1 MQASPPNDQALSDIA
16 TTGHRPAQQ
25 RSPIRRAEGVTPS
38 ERHLAKLAEAS
49 FLNLWSYPAPYRD
62 QKQNRTGDG
71 KELCD
76 LLVVCSP
83 YLIIFSEK
91 TVGWPTGSLGLA
103 WSRWARRAVR
113 DAVEQARGAERWIIQ
128 HSDRIFL
135 DRACTQPFPIS
146 FPARH
151 IRRMHCVVVANGA
164 SEACAQYTDSKTGSL
179 IVCPSVKGADH
190 WSPNP
195 GGIQPFRIGDVDPS
209 GTFVHVFNDTA
220 LDTIMTELDTV
231 RDFSDYLQKRSEF
244 VRSGRLLQADG
255 EENLLAYYATRL
267 NLGGEHDFVAD
278 ESELRSHRTRI
289 RIPSTEYGRFIQ
301 DPRYL
306 SKKALDERSRLWDR
320 LTEAFTT
327 NMLQG
332 TSSAPRGQ
340 SFNLE
345 KIEMGVRQMALPG
358 RLQRRSLANGVRRAL
373 DVGRTGDI
381 YFHMLMSSAD
391 AAESTTAF
399 FVLTVKYPVPNVP
412 RATYEEYRQFRVN
425 AAEIYALGVLERNRS
440 LDRVVGIAMEPLTQ
454 EDERSEDIV
463 YAEQTDWT
471 DEERRRIQQDC
482 QRFGF
487 LRGDLHSWRQTDH
500 EFPETVASPSSR
512 PQERLSEAPLNR
524 RQRRALRAKQRRS
537 QGRDTR

>member
-1 MQASPPNDQALSDIA
+1 MKASPPNDQAFSDTA
-16 TTGHRPAQQ
+16 TTGRRPVQQ
-25 RSPIRRAEGVTPS
+25 RPPIRKAEGVTPS
-38 ERHLAKLAEAS
+38 ERHLAKLAETS

-83 YLIIFSEK
+83 YLVIFSEK
-91 TVGWPTGSLGLA
+91 TVGWPTGNLEVA
-103 WSRWARRAVR
+103 WSRWARRAVKR
-113 DAVEQARGAERWIIQ
+113 AVEQARGAERWIIQ
-128 HSDRIFL
+128 HSDRIFI
-135 DRACTQPFPIS
+135 DRACTQPFPIPL
-146 FPARH
+146 PALH

-164 SEACAQYTDSKTGSL
+164 SEACARYTDSKTGSL
-179 IVCPSVKGADH
+179 IVSPSLKGDDH
-190 WSPNP
+190 WSTRPE
-195 GGIQPFRIGDVDPS
+195 GIRPFHIGDVDPS

-220 LDTIMTELDTV
+220 LDTVMEELDTV

-267 NLGGEHDFVAD
+267 NLDREHDFVAD

-306 SKKALDERSRLWDR
+306 AKKTLDERSRLWDR
-320 LTEAFTT
+320 LAEAFTT

-345 KIEMGVRQMALPG
+345 KIEMGVRQMALPS

-373 DVGRTGDI
+373 EVGRNGDI
-381 YFHMLMSSAD
+381 YFHMLMSSD
-391 AAESTTAF
+391 TAESTTAF

-412 RATYEEYRQFRVN
+412 RATYGEYRQFRVN
-425 AAEIYALGVLERNRS
+425 AAEIYALGVLERNGS

-454 EDERSEDIV
+454 EDERSEDIL

-471 DEERRRIQQDC
+471 DEERQRIRQDC
-482 QRFGF
+482 RRFGF
-487 LRGDLHSWRQTDH
+487 LRGNLRSWRQTDH
-500 EFPETVASPSSR
+500 EFPDTVAIPSSR
-512 PQERLSEAPLNR
+512 PQERLSDTPLNR

-537 QGRDTR
+537 QGRDTA